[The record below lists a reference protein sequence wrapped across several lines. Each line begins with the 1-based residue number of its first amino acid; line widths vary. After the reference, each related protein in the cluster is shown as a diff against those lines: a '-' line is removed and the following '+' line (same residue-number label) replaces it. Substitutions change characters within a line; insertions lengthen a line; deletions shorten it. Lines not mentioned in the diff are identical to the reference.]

1 MCNFIATLGTIEQC
15 PIIFVEKLHQSSTRL
30 LFKPQRIETVKV
42 FEKLFIFKAL
52 DALKVTTTNNEF
64 HYYNI
69 QKKGSSKCLANQYLV
84 RQCYIIV
91 LCFMWYSPIGWP
103 KSKFI
108 HSSGYHS
115 WNRHFWSYF
124 DIGQMYFRSVH
135 CHEQRVHQSILE
147 PVPVPSPSWKMYW
160 LPIHQSS
167 LDFVFGLAIHQ
178 STSPNYILIHNFL
191 NKNNVKSTFFTNFLS
206 KGLINTTW

>member
-1 MCNFIATLGTIEQC
+1 MEKKVRPAIL
-15 PIIFVEKLHQSSTRL
+15 IIFVEKLHQSSTRL

-91 LCFMWYSPIGWP
+91 LCFMWNSPTGWP

-108 HSSGYHS
+108 HSSCYHS
-115 WNRHFWSYF
+115 WNRHFWSYI
-124 DIGQMYFRSVH
+124 DVDQMCFRSFPH
-135 CHEQRVHQSILE
+135 C
-147 PVPVPSPSWKMYW
+147 
-160 LPIHQSS
+160 
-167 LDFVFGLAIHQ
+167 DLAKQ
-178 STSPNYILIHNFL
+178 
-191 NKNNVKSTFFTNFLS
+191 
-206 KGLINTTW
+206 